1 MGIYYA
7 VMDNR
12 AATRRGGGE
21 KEGLVMFF
29 PYINGGGLAPP
40 LMVSVIASTPRIRVR
55 SPYYVVR
62 VFSDDGLT
70 GVVVVVVVEWPL
82 GLARNISSLVIPFR
96 AGINRQAMNTK
107 DRESFFKH
115 PHQF

>member
-1 MGIYYA
+1 MGIYA

-12 AATRRGGGE
+12 AATRRRGGV
-21 KEGLVMFF
+21 KKRALLCFF
-29 PYINGGGLAPP
+29 SYINWGVLAPP